1 MDSFNRMLIIAVYEV
16 ILITCRPLSID
27 LCVMLPAMH
36 IRLDF
41 YTSIPTKVKAEENW

>member
-1 MDSFNRMLIIAVYEV
+1 MDSFDRMLIIAVYEV

-41 YTSIPTKVKAEENW
+41 SIPTKVKAEENW